1 MKIKIKKNFTKVAVI
16 GLGYVGLE
24 LAVNISRSK
33 FKVLGFDKNLDKI
46 NILKK
51 NKSPI
56 ASISNKNIKNLDK
69 NNIYN
74 LHDIEKI
81 AECDIIIITLPT
93 PLTKKNRPDMSYI
106 IKCFD
111 LIFPYLRKNQMIILE
126 STVYPGATKEI
137 FERKLSKKFN
147 IGKDFYLCFSPERIS
162 PGKKL
167 SYKYNEIP
175 KIVSGFSKNC
185 LSHISLFYGKIFKK
199 LFKASSIQI
208 AEFTKLYENAFRA
221 VNIGFVNQMKM
232 ISHKLNLDIT
242 EIIKAASTKPFG
254 FTPFSPGPGVG
265 GHCIPIDPLFIS
277 YVAKKNKVKS
287 NFIELAR
294 DVNIETSD
302 WVIDKIKKSLK
313 EKDRIILLGVS
324 YKKNIDDY
332 RESPAIRIF
341 EKLNKNY
348 KVEYFDPYVP
358 NIEIKNKAYYS
369 IKDFN
374 YKKLKFFSAV
384 VIVADHDNF
393 KYDKIIKNSKIIYDT
408 RRVLKKYSS
417 SKKIISL

>member
-1 MKIKIKKNFTKVAVI
+1 MKIKINNKSCVVGII

-24 LAVNISRSK
+24 LAINIAKAKYS
-33 FKVLGFDKNLDKI
+33 VLGFDKNI
-46 NILKK
+46 KK
-51 NKSPI
+51 VEIIRSNKSPI
-56 ASISNKNIKNLDK
+56 ASISNKKINFLKK
-69 NNIYN
+69 KNIYALDDINKIN
-74 LHDIEKI
+74 L
-81 AECDIIIITLPT
+81 CDIIIITLPT
-93 PLTKKNRPDMSYI
+93 PLSKRKLPDMSFI
-106 IKCFD
+106 QKSFD
-111 LIFPYLRKNQMIILE
+111 EIFPYLKKNQMIILE

-137 FERKLSKKFN
+137 FEKKLSKKFN

-167 SYKYNEIP
+167 SYEYNEIP

-185 LSHISLFYGKIFKK
+185 LNHVNLFYGKIFKK
-199 LFKASSIQI
+199 LFKASSLQI

-242 EIIKAASTKPFG
+242 EIIEAASTKPFG
-254 FTPFSPGPGVG
+254 FTAFSPGPGVG

-277 YVAKKNKVKS
+277 YIAKKNKVKS

-302 WVIDKIKKSLK
+302 WIIDKIKKSLK
-313 EKDRIILLGVS
+313 KKDRIILLGVS

-348 KVEYFDPYVP
+348 KVEYFDPYVS

-393 KYDKIIKNSKIIYDT
+393 KYDKIVKNSKIIYDT
-408 RRVLKKYSS
+408 RRILKKYSS